1 MHAVCSLAK
10 GRPPR
15 YHSANALI
23 EFGGIKL
30 VHISRIDLNL
40 LAIFDTIYAEGS
52 ITRASRR
59 LNLSQPAISH
69 ALGRL
74 RQVIDDPL
82 FTRHGRLMTPT
93 PLARRMIEPIR
104 QSLQTIEA
112 TLTKRDPFAPATA
125 VKHFTVG
132 TRDVLEAAILGALM
146 RNVAAAAP
154 RITISSVRAER
165 RELERELSAGTL
177 DAAIDVLL
185 PLPEEVRRERLGTEW
200 LTVVV
205 RRRHPNVGR
214 RLTLKTYLAQEHIS
228 VSSRRRG
235 LSAEDFELARHDL
248 RRRIRLRCQSYLAA
262 CRVVS
267 ETDLLLTMPQRYARV
282 LNAQFRNQLLAF
294 PLKVPAFDTY
304 LYWHANADSD
314 PANAWLRQQLMHA
327 LRTSRPER
335 KLSPQ

>member
-1 MHAVCSLAK
+1 LVAK
-10 GRPPR
+10 GRALR

-23 EFGGIKL
+23 EFYDINT

-40 LAIFDTIYAEGS
+40 LAVFDTIYAEGS

-74 RQVIDDPL
+74 RQMIDDPL

-93 PLARRMIEPIR
+93 PLARRVIEPVR
-104 QSLQTIEA
+104 QALRTIEA
-112 TLTKRDPFAPATA
+112 TLAKRDPFTPATA

-132 TRDVLEAAILGALM
+132 TRDVLEAVVLGALM
-146 RNVAAAAP
+146 RNITAAAP
-154 RITISSVRAER
+154 RITVSSVRAER

-200 LTVVV
+200 LVVV
-205 RRRHPNVGR
+205 ARRQHPSVGR
-214 RLTLKTYLAQEHIS
+214 RLTLETYLAHEHIS

-235 LSAEDFELARHDL
+235 LSAEDFELARHNL

-267 ETDLLLTMPQRYARV
+267 ESDLLLTMPQRYARM
-282 LNAQFRNQLLAF
+282 LNAQFKNQLLAF

-314 PANAWLRQQLMHA
+314 PANAWLRQQLINV
-327 LRTSRPER
+327 LRTSQPGPRNSR
-335 KLSPQ
+335 KQR